1 MSTKEETKMIKKKR
15 RFTALCIFFAASI
28 VTGCSLANSQD
39 SNKKDNTSNTEK
51 TLSQALFGEQN
62 ADIIDA
68 ITIQAEQ
75 TKQYGDYE
83 FTLDSYI
90 YDEKTKTG
98 YVKMEIKND
107 KFDGKSE
114 IVNTGLLDFGEN
126 MELELRLGKEE
137 AHLAAAYSEKH
148 EQTLLL
154 YYQIKDLD
162 GNILIWDEVENICV
176 AEFELE
182 NTCNLHK
189 EAESAEESG
198 MQIIIS
204 PTTIYI
210 QKRNDTGI
218 VAETDEA
225 DGEERAKEL
234 KEKEEIQSV
243 EVVYTDGKRDVIVG
257 EGATSR
263 VSIRS
268 DENNIIKKVLGKT
281 VIDVENLESVI
292 IDGTE
297 YRID

>member
-1 MSTKEETKMIKKKR
+1 
-15 RFTALCIFFAASI
+15 
-28 VTGCSLANSQD
+28 
-39 SNKKDNTSNTEK
+39 
-51 TLSQALFGEQN
+51 
-62 ADIIDA
+62 
-68 ITIQAEQ
+68 
-75 TKQYGDYE
+75 
-83 FTLDSYI
+83 
-90 YDEKTKTG
+90 
-98 YVKMEIKND
+98 MEIKND
-107 KFDGKSE
+107 KYDEKSE

-148 EQTLLL
+148 EQTLSL

-162 GNILIWDEVENICV
+162 GTILIWDEVENICV

-189 EAESAEESG
+189 EAEMSEDKQEDVQESESAEESG

-210 QKRNDTGI
+210 QKDNDTGI

-257 EGATSR
+257 ASATSR

-268 DENNIIKKVLGKT
+268 DETDIIKKVLGKT

-297 YRID
+297 YRVD